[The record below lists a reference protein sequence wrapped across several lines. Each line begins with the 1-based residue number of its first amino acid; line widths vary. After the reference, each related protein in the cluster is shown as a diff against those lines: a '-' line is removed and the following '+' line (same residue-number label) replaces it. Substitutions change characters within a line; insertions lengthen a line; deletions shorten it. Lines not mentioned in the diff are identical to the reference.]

1 MMPPHFQRNFCGDF
15 LKNMH
20 FDPQIHPFWWRCGFP
35 MVGKHEFSVGWQQAP
50 HASQWRP
57 NPFTESLRTAVWG
70 LSQVPEAFSRMHLF
84 LRKRVGSMW
93 KCKKYQILLQ
103 NFAVAGWR
111 SAACFPCYRLPLCGS
126 IHWPKTLELYPILA
140 KMDKKQTWE
149 GIRLYS
155 MRKTL
160 PSG

>member
-84 LRKRVGSMW
+84 LSLFLRSCCRTL
-93 KCKKYQILLQ
+93 LLQ
-103 NFAVAGWR
+103 VGDLQHASPATVSRCAVV
-111 SAACFPCYRLPLCGS
+111 F
-126 IHWPKTLELYPILA
+126 IDPKHLSYTPYWQRWIKNRHEKVLDYNQCVKYSLLVKIL
-140 KMDKKQTWE
+140 
-149 GIRLYS
+149 
-155 MRKTL
+155 
-160 PSG
+160 